1 MNREIY
7 KVFATQIVA
16 SAQNPQ
22 GILSNVT
29 GYPKDFD
36 SRDYNRTDD
45 NPNGDGEIALLDAK
59 ADYSAEI
66 VTLRTANN
74 PNRVGWTVAI
84 YRTSDGRE
92 IARYPFG
99 GYPDLTPTPPPETQ
113 TTEQN
118 QNQGEGT

>member
-1 MNREIY
+1 MALREIY

-36 SRDYNRTDD
+36 SRDYNRTED
-45 NPNGDGEIALLDAK
+45 NPNGDQEIALLAAQ

-74 PNRVGWTVAI
+74 QTRVGWVVSI
-84 YRTSDGRE
+84 IRTSDGRE
-92 IARYPFG
+92 IARYSFG
-99 GYPDLTPTPPPETQ
+99 GYPDLTPPPPPETQ

-118 QNQGEGT
+118 QGEGE

>member
-1 MNREIY
+1 MALREIY

-29 GYPKDFD
+29 GYPKEFD

-45 NPNGDGEIALLDAK
+45 NPNGDGEIALLAAQ

-74 PNRVGWTVAI
+74 QTRVGWVVSI
-84 YRTSDGRE
+84 IRTSDGRE

-99 GYPDLTPTPPPETQ
+99 GYPDLTPPKPEP
-113 TTEQN
+113 EPDAES
-118 QNQGEGT
+118 GENE